1 MRTEPRG
8 GEGRGCALFVP
19 FLAYPALAAALSH
32 ALLPLAGGFT
42 KDQRQAARPSLRY
55 CSADFGDQFWR
66 RKT

>member
-1 MRTEPRG
+1 MRTEARG
-8 GEGRGCALFVP
+8 GEGRGCALFAP